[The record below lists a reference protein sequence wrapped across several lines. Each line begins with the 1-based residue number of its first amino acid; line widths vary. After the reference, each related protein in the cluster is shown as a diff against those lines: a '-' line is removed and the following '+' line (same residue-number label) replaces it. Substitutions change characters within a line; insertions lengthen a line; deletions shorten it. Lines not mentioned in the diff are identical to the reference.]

1 MYFKRYIIKS
11 TGFCLATTSASSGSS
26 SNLYCPTNACRIW
39 IINLNRKIL
48 NSVPNILKKIAPEYG
63 KYDNVIKVMDFKGAD
78 LKLIADI
85 VSQKIICYFE

>member
-1 MYFKRYIIKS
+1 MQKNYKLI
-11 TGFCLATTSASSGSS
+11 
-26 SNLYCPTNACRIW
+26 
-39 IINLNRKIL
+39 
-48 NSVPNILKKIAPEYG
+48 VPNILKKIAPEYG